1 LASCSYR
8 SRKGTLIFTDLIG
21 ISGRTSWI
29 AEIAWMMGRTLKATF
44 VWHRLTREEFAQ
56 GSQCTMSDLIP
67 KRRSYQFRLRTLLIG
82 VLLASLLAS
91 YVGTY
96 YRLSR
101 RGVAESGEL
110 FFYVP
115 ADELHGPED
124 MWKHRWLKVL
134 FYPANQIDRQ
144 CFDGPTPV
152 IDVTWELC
160 TAHGIPRGNS
170 V

>member
-1 LASCSYR
+1 MP
-8 SRKGTLIFTDLIG
+8 DP
-21 ISGRTSWI
+21 I
-29 AEIAWMMGRTLKATF
+29 A
-44 VWHRLTREEFAQ
+44 
-56 GSQCTMSDLIP
+56 

-82 VLLASLLAS
+82 TLLASVLTS

-115 ADELHGPED
+115 VNELDGPED

-134 FYPANQIDRQ
+134 FYPNQIDRQ

-160 TAHGIPRGNS
+160 AVHGIPRGNS